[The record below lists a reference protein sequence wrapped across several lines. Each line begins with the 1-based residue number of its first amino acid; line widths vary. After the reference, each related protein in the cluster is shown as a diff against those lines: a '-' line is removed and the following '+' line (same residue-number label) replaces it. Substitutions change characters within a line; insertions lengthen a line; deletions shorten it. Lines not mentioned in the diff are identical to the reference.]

1 MISTVGLIAT
11 VGIVTLISAVLIVG
25 GLFLFWL
32 TLWFWKNSRVE
43 PEALAPLEIMSE
55 RAYSKSKGVD
65 RAFLLNM
72 VRPSGAEVPYVSE
85 SEVDEKEHSHDAVD
99 DVDTEVEESSLSG
112 PIDPLIR
119 PDTH

>member
-1 MISTVGLIAT
+1 MIAT
-11 VGIVTLISAVLIVG
+11 VGIVTLISAALIVG

-55 RAYSKSKGVD
+55 RAYAKSKGVD

-72 VRPSGAEVPYVSE
+72 VRPSGAEVPYVNE
-85 SEVDEKEHSHDAVD
+85 DGDEKAD
-99 DVDTEVEESSLSG
+99 DLDGNTIEEISVEKETGISG
-112 PIDPLIR
+112 PIDPLIQ
-119 PDTH
+119 PKTQ

>member
-1 MISTVGLIAT
+1 MIAT
-11 VGIVTLISAVLIVG
+11 VGLVTLISAALIVG

-55 RAYSKSKGVD
+55 RAYAKSKGVD

-72 VRPSGAEVPYVSE
+72 VRPSGAAVPYVMEDS
-85 SEVDEKEHSHDAVD
+85 DQKVD
-99 DVDTEVEESSLSG
+99 DVNDNTIEEISAVKESATPG

>member
-1 MISTVGLIAT
+1 MFAT

-55 RAYSKSKGVD
+55 RAYAKSKGVD

-85 SEVDEKEHSHDAVD
+85 RGDEDGDCPLDNTIEEMSA
-99 DVDTEVEESSLSG
+99 EEESVAPG

-119 PDTH
+119 PKTQ